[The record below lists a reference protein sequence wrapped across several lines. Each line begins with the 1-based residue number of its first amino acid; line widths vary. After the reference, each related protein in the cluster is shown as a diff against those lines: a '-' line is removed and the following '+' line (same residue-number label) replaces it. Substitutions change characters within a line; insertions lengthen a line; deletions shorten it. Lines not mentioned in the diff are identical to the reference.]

1 MIGRFISYIVIVW
14 LPLDRTLLVCDGFV
28 IPVRTC
34 ATIPSIARRPGPQ
47 FWAEH
52 DDWND
57 SNKEQSYNDDVDD
70 DERTSESQIISYNDF
85 DDFEFTTKE
94 SMWMSSSPT
103 VFNDFADH
111 MVGTENDDIAVVTP
125 QSSLH
130 DTTLSARMTSVQ
142 REEQRRVAVCDRNW
156 KLGNWFVRGFSLEAT
171 VTKKHHP
178 HDEDDAL
185 SLSQPLLVDD
195 MIPIPSVSTIV
206 TSSLFTDRHNDESDQ
221 DEYVDPNLVHNQVDV
236 WVGRT
241 DGSVFGIRFG
251 TDYWTRLGTST
262 GSRSS
267 SSSPD
272 PTLDAIHDHTNME
285 EDDSLNFFD
294 ENDGFENVNERTF
307 ANLSAETNPF
317 TIVTQFQCTESS
329 EISSIVAVPAISTT
343 SDDDDD
349 SMTFDIYVAN
359 KESSTIEHW
368 YCDGHTVQFNNT
380 LIAVKDT
387 NHEASSI
394 RTLKQIRPIV
404 NNLPTTMMLSV
415 NDCSMT
421 LWDIPS
427 DSIMGGIDNIKIPD
441 SSGRSDILDVQ
452 TITCLDTDHDFI
464 YVGTASGYVLVYAIL
479 DLIRPSIQS
488 ESVSAVGCWRAA
500 PTDDCAITAI
510 KCGGPGTLGRNSV
523 HTTSSIL
530 YTGDAQGLVK
540 QWEVL
545 KMETTTT
552 STSASVSSN
561 GNDGTTNNIKNQYKV
576 EAWPKLST
584 QRLPKKAHVF
594 TGHDAAVTGLLSVDA
609 LKFVSASA
617 DGTGMF
623 RYKRDFL

>member
-1 MIGRFISYIVIVW
+1 
-14 LPLDRTLLVCDGFV
+14 
-28 IPVRTC
+28 
-34 ATIPSIARRPGPQ
+34 
-47 FWAEH
+47 
-52 DDWND
+52 
-57 SNKEQSYNDDVDD
+57 
-70 DERTSESQIISYNDF
+70 
-85 DDFEFTTKE
+85 
-94 SMWMSSSPT
+94 
-103 VFNDFADH
+103 
-111 MVGTENDDIAVVTP
+111 
-125 QSSLH
+125 
-130 DTTLSARMTSVQ
+130 
-142 REEQRRVAVCDRNW
+142 
-156 KLGNWFVRGFSLEAT
+156 
-171 VTKKHHP
+171 
-178 HDEDDAL
+178 
-185 SLSQPLLVDD
+185 
-195 MIPIPSVSTIV
+195 
-206 TSSLFTDRHNDESDQ
+206 
-221 DEYVDPNLVHNQVDV
+221 
-236 WVGRT
+236 
-241 DGSVFGIRFG
+241 
-251 TDYWTRLGTST
+251 
-262 GSRSS
+262 
-267 SSSPD
+267 
-272 PTLDAIHDHTNME
+272 
-285 EDDSLNFFD
+285 
-294 ENDGFENVNERTF
+294 
-307 ANLSAETNPF
+307 
-317 TIVTQFQCTESS
+317 
-329 EISSIVAVPAISTT
+329 
-343 SDDDDD
+343 
-349 SMTFDIYVAN
+349 
-359 KESSTIEHW
+359 
-368 YCDGHTVQFNNT
+368 
-380 LIAVKDT
+380 
-387 NHEASSI
+387 
-394 RTLKQIRPIV
+394 
-404 NNLPTTMMLSV
+404 MMLSV

-452 TITCLDTDHDFI
+452 TITCIDTDHEFI

-545 KMETTTT
+545 KMETTTA

-561 GNDGTTNNIKNQYKV
+561 GNDGTTNNIKDQYKV